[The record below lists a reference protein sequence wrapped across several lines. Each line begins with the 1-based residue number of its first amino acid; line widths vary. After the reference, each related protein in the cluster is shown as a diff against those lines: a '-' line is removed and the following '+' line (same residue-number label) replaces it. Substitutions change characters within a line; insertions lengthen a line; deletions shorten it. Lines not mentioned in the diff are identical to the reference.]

1 MDTTNLAKER
11 NDAVNQLSKELTENS
26 RLEAERRDL
35 FERIDGLERQR
46 TEKRDTTD
54 QSRNLV
60 DLNMKLKLEI
70 GNARSENEKL
80 IKTNEQ
86 LAK

>member
-46 TEKRDTTD
+46 TEKRDSTD

-80 IKTNEQ
+80 SKTNEQ

>member
-1 MDTTNLAKER
+1 MDTTNFAKER
-11 NDAVNQLSKELTENS
+11 NEAVNQLSKELKENE
-26 RLEAERRDL
+26 RLEAERRQL
-35 FERIDGLERQR
+35 FERIDGLERMR
-46 TEKRDTTD
+46 TDKKDSND

-60 DLNMKLKLEI
+60 DLNMKLKLEV

-86 LAK
+86 LTK

>member
-54 QSRNLV
+54 QSRTLV

>member
-1 MDTTNLAKER
+1 
-11 NDAVNQLSKELTENS
+11 
-26 RLEAERRDL
+26 
-35 FERIDGLERQR
+35 
-46 TEKRDTTD
+46 
-54 QSRNLV
+54 LV

>member
-1 MDTTNLAKER
+1 M
-11 NDAVNQLSKELTENS
+11 SKELKEVE
-26 RLEAERRDL
+26 RLESERRQL
-35 FERIDGLERQR
+35 FERIDLLERAR
-46 TEKRDTTD
+46 NDKKDSND
-54 QSRNLV
+54 VSRNLV

-86 LAK
+86 LLK

>member
-46 TEKRDTTD
+46 TEKRDSTD

>member
-35 FERIDGLERQR
+35 FERIDGLERQK